1 MLAFFNMDEKLD
13 FLIESLK
20 FETTTLA
27 NISIFSLTILVGI
40 SVSWLTLM
48 VSNSKMSLRV
58 SSLCIFEK
66 AKR

>member
-27 NISIFSLTILVGI
+27 NIPIFSLTILVGI